1 MILDLGVED
10 EDPVAAEAFG
20 GAGEFV
26 GALVGDGSLRGLGSS
41 SWVEP
46 GGFQVWAFEFG
57 EVDLEFAALG
67 TVDEGVALASGGY
80 DVVGSGEGVDD

>member
-26 GALVGDGSLRGLGSS
+26 GALVGDGRLRGLGSG

-57 EVDLEFAALG
+57 EVDLELAAPVVPI
-67 TVDEGVALASGGY
+67 TEAKIAPINNSKTFTEGF
-80 DVVGSGEGVDD
+80 D